1 MTHQEIIDREI
12 VEQYVLD
19 QLSAGDRRIFQEHFF
34 ECDDCFQQAHNLSE
48 NLTRVRYAAAQGAM
62 SRAPSGRSIM
72 APAAARSPLAAKVNR
87 TVTAPAIARRPA
99 GRHACHAGM

>member
-48 NLTRVRYAAAQGAM
+48 NLTRVRYA
-62 SRAPSGRSIM
+62 PTVLTK
-72 APAAARSPLAAKVNR
+72 PLTNN
-87 TVTAPAIARRPA
+87 IL
-99 GRHACHAGM
+99 GQ